1 MTEPLRLA
9 KHLAALLPC
18 SRREAELYIE
28 GGWVLVDDQTVEEPQ
43 ARVAPGQQVAL
54 APGAVARPVP
64 PVTLLFH
71 KPAGLD
77 LSAFDAG
84 SLPADHVSGAIPGG
98 RLLRRHFTRQ
108 TLAAPLEP
116 QASGL
121 VVWSQDVAVL
131 RKLRDDWARMESEL
145 VVDVQGSVPP
155 DALQRLNAA
164 VSQGV
169 PVKASWQSE
178 RRLRLALKGLQPGQV
193 ESLCTQAG
201 LAVAAVRR
209 LRLGRIPLRGLTEGL
224 WAYLPAHDRF

>member
-28 GGWVLVDDQTVEEPQ
+28 GGWVLVDGQPVEEPQ
-43 ARVAPGQQVAL
+43 TRVTPDQQVTL

-77 LSAFDAG
+77 LSNFDVA
-84 SLPADHVSGAIPGG
+84 SLPASHVPDAIPGK
-98 RLLRRHFTRQ
+98 RLLRRHFSRQ
-108 TLAAPLEP
+108 TLVAPLET

-131 RKLRDDWARMESEL
+131 RKLHDDWARIESEL
-145 VVDVQGSVPP
+145 LVDVLGDVPP
-155 DALQRLNAA
+155 DALQKLNAA
-164 VSQGV
+164 MSQGV

-178 RRLRLALKGLQPGQV
+178 RRLRLALKGLQPGQIAA
-193 ESLCTQAG
+193 LCALAG
-201 LAVAAVRR
+201 LKAAAVRR
-209 LRLGRIPLRGLTEGL
+209 LRLGRVPLRGLTEGL
-224 WAYLPAHDRF
+224 WAYLPPHERF